1 MLYKYIRTFGNLLHC
16 IWPYSLSQRF
26 SRYYAW
32 FYTAWIAHNVRKIG
46 LHTEVEPG
54 LYLVNGKKYIEIGDY
69 CLIGRNS
76 HITAHEM
83 PQYNTPVKISI
94 GDGCMFGPDMHI
106 TAVNSIRIGK
116 NVRTGKACSFRTI
129 RTEIPKIWRSGTSH
143 RMPGLFIPKVRS
155 SSETMCGSGRKPRF
169 GRSHDR
175 RGGHHRCEC
184 GGYKKYSPVFDRG
197 RDSGPNYKIMT
208 A

>member
-69 CLIGRNS
+69 CLIGRHS

-116 NVRTGKACSFRTI
+116 NVRTGKSVLISDNSHGDPKDMALRNIAPNARPIYSKGAIVIGDNVWIGEKAAILAGVTI
-129 RTEIPKIWRSGTSH
+129 GEGAIIGANAVVTKNIPPYSIAAG
-143 RMPGLFIPKVRS
+143 IPARIIK
-155 SSETMCGSGRKPRF
+155 
-169 GRSHDR
+169 
-175 RGGHHRCEC
+175 
-184 GGYKKYSPVFDRG
+184 
-197 RDSGPNYKIMT
+197 
-208 A
+208 

>member
-69 CLIGRNS
+69 VPIGRNS
-76 HITAHEM
+76 HITVHEM
-83 PQYNTPVKISI
+83 PQCNTPVKISI
-94 GDGCMFGPDMHI
+94 GAGCMFGPDMHI

-116 NVRTGKACSFRTI
+116 NVRTGKSVLISDNSHGDPKDMALRNIAPNARPIYSKGAIVIGDNVWIGEKAAILAGVTI
-129 RTEIPKIWRSGTSH
+129 GEGAIIGANAVVTKNIPPYSIAAG
-143 RMPGLFIPKVRS
+143 IPARIIK
-155 SSETMCGSGRKPRF
+155 
-169 GRSHDR
+169 
-175 RGGHHRCEC
+175 
-184 GGYKKYSPVFDRG
+184 
-197 RDSGPNYKIMT
+197 
-208 A
+208 

>member
-54 LYLVNGKKYIEIGDY
+54 LYLVKGKKYIEMWDY

-76 HITAHEM
+76 HITSHEM

-116 NVRTGKACSFRTI
+116 NVRTGKSVLISDNSHGDPKDMALRNIAPNARPIYSKGAIVIGDNVWIGEKAAILAGVTI
-129 RTEIPKIWRSGTSH
+129 GEGAIIGANAVVTKNIPPYSIAAG
-143 RMPGLFIPKVRS
+143 IPARIIK
-155 SSETMCGSGRKPRF
+155 
-169 GRSHDR
+169 
-175 RGGHHRCEC
+175 
-184 GGYKKYSPVFDRG
+184 
-197 RDSGPNYKIMT
+197 
-208 A
+208 

>member
-116 NVRTGKACSFRTI
+116 NVRTGKSVLI
-129 RTEIPKIWRSGTSH
+129 SDNSHGDPKDMALRNIAPNARPIYG
-143 RMPGLFIPKVRS
+143 S
-155 SSETMCGSGRKPRF
+155 SDIS
-169 GRSHDR
+169 
-175 RGGHHRCEC
+175 
-184 GGYKKYSPVFDRG
+184 
-197 RDSGPNYKIMT
+197 RDAAIMQCI
-208 A
+208 

>member
-76 HITAHEM
+76 NITAHEM

-116 NVRTGKACSFRTI
+116 NVRTGKSVLISDNSHGDPKDMALRNIAPNARPIYSKGAIVIGDNVWIGEKAAILAGVTI
-129 RTEIPKIWRSGTSH
+129 GEGAIIGANAVVTKNIPPYSIAAG
-143 RMPGLFIPKVRS
+143 IPARIIK
-155 SSETMCGSGRKPRF
+155 
-169 GRSHDR
+169 
-175 RGGHHRCEC
+175 
-184 GGYKKYSPVFDRG
+184 
-197 RDSGPNYKIMT
+197 
-208 A
+208 

>member
-69 CLIGRNS
+69 CLIGRINS

-116 NVRTGKACSFRTI
+116 NVRTGKSVLISDNSHGDPKDMALRNIAPNARPIYSKGAIVIGDNVWIGEKAAILAGVTI
-129 RTEIPKIWRSGTSH
+129 GEGAIIGANAVVTKNIPPYSIAAG
-143 RMPGLFIPKVRS
+143 IPARIIK
-155 SSETMCGSGRKPRF
+155 
-169 GRSHDR
+169 
-175 RGGHHRCEC
+175 
-184 GGYKKYSPVFDRG
+184 
-197 RDSGPNYKIMT
+197 
-208 A
+208 

>member
-32 FYTAWIAHNVRKIG
+32 FYTAWIAHNVRKM
-46 LHTEVEPG
+46 
-54 LYLVNGKKYIEIGDY
+54 IGDY

-116 NVRTGKACSFRTI
+116 NVRTGKSVLISDNSHGDPKDMALRNIAPNARPIYSKGAIVIGDNVWIGEKAAILAGVTI
-129 RTEIPKIWRSGTSH
+129 GEGAIIGANAVVTKNIPPYSIAAG
-143 RMPGLFIPKVRS
+143 IPARIIK
-155 SSETMCGSGRKPRF
+155 
-169 GRSHDR
+169 
-175 RGGHHRCEC
+175 
-184 GGYKKYSPVFDRG
+184 
-197 RDSGPNYKIMT
+197 
-208 A
+208 

>member
-46 LHTEVEPG
+46 LHTVVEPG

-83 PQYNTPVKISI
+83 PQYSAPVKISI
-94 GDGCMFGPDMHI
+94 GDGCMFGSDMHI

-116 NVRTGKACSFRTI
+116 NVRTGKSVLI
-129 RTEIPKIWRSGTSH
+129 SDNSH
-143 RMPGLFIPKVRS
+143 GDPEDMALRNIAPNARLFIPKVRS

-169 GRSHDR
+169 WPESRSA
-175 RGGHHRCEC
+175 RGPLSVRMRWLQ
-184 GGYKKYSPVFDRG
+184 KISPRIRSRQGFR
-197 RDSGPNYKIMT
+197 PEL
-208 A
+208 

>member
-76 HITAHEM
+76 YITAHEM

-116 NVRTGKACSFRTI
+116 NVRTGKSVLISDNSHGDPKDMALRNIAPNARPIYSKGAIVIGDNVWIGEKAAILAGVTI
-129 RTEIPKIWRSGTSH
+129 GEGAIIGANAVVTKNIPPYSIAAG
-143 RMPGLFIPKVRS
+143 IPARIIK
-155 SSETMCGSGRKPRF
+155 
-169 GRSHDR
+169 
-175 RGGHHRCEC
+175 
-184 GGYKKYSPVFDRG
+184 
-197 RDSGPNYKIMT
+197 
-208 A
+208 

>member
-116 NVRTGKACSFRTI
+116 NVRTGKSVLI
-129 RTEIPKIWRSGTSH
+129 SDNSHGDPKDMALRNIAPNARPIYSKGVIVI
-143 RMPGLFIPKVRS
+143 GDNV
-155 SSETMCGSGRKPRF
+155 CGSGRKPRF
-169 GRSHDR
+169 WPESRSA
-175 RGGHHRCEC
+175 RGPSSVRM
-184 GGYKKYSPVFDRG
+184 RWLQ
-197 RDSGPNYKIMT
+197 KIFPRIRSRQGFRPEL
-208 A
+208 

>member
-46 LHTEVEPG
+46 LHTVVEPG
-54 LYLVNGKKYIEIGDY
+54 LYLVNGKNTLRLGTIVLSAAIPTSRLMKCRNTILRWKYR
-69 CLIGRNS
+69 LV
-76 HITAHEM
+76 TAACSVRICIS
-83 PQYNTPVKISI
+83 PQSILSGSVKTS
-94 GDGCMFGPDMHI
+94 
-106 TAVNSIRIGK
+106 AR
-116 NVRTGKACSFRTI
+116 GKACSFRTI

-169 GRSHDR
+169 WPESRSA
-175 RGGHHRCEC
+175 RGPSSVQMRWLQ
-184 GGYKKYSPVFDRG
+184 
-197 RDSGPNYKIMT
+197 KIFPRIRSRQGFRPES
-208 A
+208 

>member
-106 TAVNSIRIGK
+106 TAVNSIRIA
-116 NVRTGKACSFRTI
+116 RGKACSFRTI

-169 GRSHDR
+169 WPESRSA
-175 RGGHHRCEC
+175 RGPSSVRM
-184 GGYKKYSPVFDRG
+184 RWLQ
-197 RDSGPNYKIMT
+197 KIFPRIRSRQGFRPEL
-208 A
+208 

>member
-116 NVRTGKACSFRTI
+116 NVRTGKSVLI
-129 RTEIPKIWRSGTSH
+129 SDNSHGDPKDMALRNIAPNARPIYS
-143 RMPGLFIPKVRS
+143 KVRS

-169 GRSHDR
+169 WPESRSA
-175 RGGHHRCEC
+175 RGPSSVRM
-184 GGYKKYSPVFDRG
+184 RWLQ
-197 RDSGPNYKIMT
+197 KIFPRIRSRQGFRPEL
-208 A
+208 

>member
-69 CLIGRNS
+69 CLIGRNP

-116 NVRTGKACSFRTI
+116 NVRTGKSVLISDNSHGDPKDMALRNIAPNARPIYSKGAIVIGDNVWIGEKAAILAGVTI
-129 RTEIPKIWRSGTSH
+129 GEGAIIGANAVVTKNIPPYSIAAG
-143 RMPGLFIPKVRS
+143 IPARIIK
-155 SSETMCGSGRKPRF
+155 
-169 GRSHDR
+169 
-175 RGGHHRCEC
+175 
-184 GGYKKYSPVFDRG
+184 
-197 RDSGPNYKIMT
+197 
-208 A
+208 